1 MFKQISTWG
10 SLVYHLYNLRAHSF
24 SYLLG
29 VRGEAELR
37 EARVGIERDGGS
49 RSRSTPRPS
58 PSRAEQSSNVKAAE
72 ASASALESESESEC
86 YLELELY
93 HKRSD
98 RLLTWRVHVRDVNDH
113 SPSFNRGSA
122 IATGAG
128 VGPGGEVRHVYASE
142 AVEELQV
149 PLPSAE
155 DPDSCRGQR
164 ALRYTLTCLGPG
176 PSPSGHANTSFS
188 SSSLSPVSK
197 SPQAA
202 QASSIL
208 SGSSGSSRKQLAPQ
222 QVASAAAHEQCPFE
236 LRVAQPSGR
245 PVLQVVR
252 ALDRERREE
261 YALLLTAHD
270 RAVPPRSAA
279 LALRLHVR
287 PTYPTA
293 GPPPSSLT
301 CSGLYCT
308 ALVHLFSALYCTV

>member
-1 MFKQISTWG
+1 MSTRG
-10 SLVYHLYNLRAHSF
+10 SLVYHLHNLRVHSF
-24 SYLLG
+24 SHLLG
-29 VRGEAELR
+29 ARGEAELR
-37 EARVGIERDGGS
+37 EARVGIERGGGS

-58 PSRAEQSSNVKAAE
+58 PSRAEQSSNLKAAE
-72 ASASALESESESEC
+72 ASASALESESESESEC

-98 RLLTWRVHVRDVNDH
+98 RLLTWRVHVHDVNDH

-122 IATGAG
+122 TATGAG

-142 AVEELQV
+142 AVEDLQV

-197 SPQAA
+197 AA

-208 SGSSGSSRKQLAPQ
+208 SGSSGSSRKQLSQQ
-222 QVASAAAHEQCPFE
+222 QVASAAAQEQCPFE

-301 CSGLYCT
+301 CSVLYCIVDAAT
-308 ALVHLFSALYCTV
+308 PVCIEL